1 MKEMT
6 TGLLRVSKNE
16 HNTES
21 NQGVV
26 HLLEARIRSITLQY
40 KIITTLEKSAQLR
53 MQIGRLKV
61 TFKLMKIETVITL
74 VRILTTK
81 NKLFKT

>member
-1 MKEMT
+1 MT
-6 TGLLRVSKNE
+6 TGLLRVSRNK
-16 HNTES
+16 HNTDS
-21 NQGVV
+21 NQGVAR
-26 HLLEARIRSITLQY
+26 LLQACIRSITLQY

-81 NKLFKT
+81 EQII